1 MDAGQYAYE
10 CQTFRGGI
18 IVLQDLNVT
27 HGIEYRQASDDY
39 LSLLFESS
47 NTSSY
52 ICIRQQHVTM
62 ELHDAKEKF
71 IQAWGSFGS
80 QWGINRSM
88 AQVHALLLVSAGPI
102 STEDV
107 MQQLNISRGNANM
120 NLRALIDWTL
130 VRKVLKSG
138 ERMEYFEAEKDV
150 WKVAT
155 AIARERKKRELEP
168 MLLLLNDLKR
178 TEGNSADARAFR
190 KTTADLHD
198 LTSRLD
204 SMLERSLKSDVQWF
218 LKAAS
223 TLLR

>member
-1 MDAGQYAYE
+1 
-10 CQTFRGGI
+10 
-18 IVLQDLNVT
+18 
-27 HGIEYRQASDDY
+27 
-39 LSLLFESS
+39 
-47 NTSSY
+47 
-52 ICIRQQHVTM
+52 M
-62 ELHDAKEKF
+62 ELQEAKEKF
-71 IQAWGSFGS
+71 IQAWGGFGS

-88 AQVHALLLVSAGPI
+88 AQVHALLLVSAEPL
-102 STEDV
+102 STDNV
-107 MQQLNISRGNANM
+107 MEHLNISRGNANM

-130 VRKVLKSG
+130 ARKVLKSG

-168 MLLLLNDLKR
+168 MMLLLNDLKR
-178 TEGNSADARAFR
+178 TDGNSADAKAFR
-190 KTTADLHD
+190 QTTADLHD